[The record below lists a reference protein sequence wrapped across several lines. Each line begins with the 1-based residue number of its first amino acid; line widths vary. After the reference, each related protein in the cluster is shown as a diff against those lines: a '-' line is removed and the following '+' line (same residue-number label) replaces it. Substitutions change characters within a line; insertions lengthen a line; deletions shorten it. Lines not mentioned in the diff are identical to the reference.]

1 MESNHHLKKRRKEV
15 QRLTLIVLGVM
26 TVAIIGYTAYGLAT
40 ETINMLIFGLL
51 LGGFVVLYLVLS
63 DIVEPYRLG
72 LLRELTPEKRS
83 AFLKVLLLDLI
94 GGGAL
99 IYWIV
104 GLGTETGSDL
114 LIPFLIYFLTNQLKR
129 KFPGRVGRDSW
140 GRKGRR
146 YRRRRGCRRAFPR
159 GSGGFG
165 AGKRRGERGLG
176 TVDSQE
182 SGFICPLSSAY
193 SKKTELF
200 ICGDWRERR
209 RKV

>member
-26 TVAIIGYTAYGLAT
+26 TAAIIGYTAYGLAT

-129 KFPGRVGRDSW
+129 KFQAELEGTAEEEKAEDTDEEEAAEEPSREALEDLEQEN
-140 GRKGRR
+140 
-146 YRRRRGCRRAFPR
+146 A
-159 GSGGFG
+159 
-165 AGKRRGERGLG
+165 GERE
-176 TVDSQE
+176 D
-182 SGFICPLSSAY
+182 
-193 SKKTELF
+193 
-200 ICGDWRERR
+200 
-209 RKV
+209 